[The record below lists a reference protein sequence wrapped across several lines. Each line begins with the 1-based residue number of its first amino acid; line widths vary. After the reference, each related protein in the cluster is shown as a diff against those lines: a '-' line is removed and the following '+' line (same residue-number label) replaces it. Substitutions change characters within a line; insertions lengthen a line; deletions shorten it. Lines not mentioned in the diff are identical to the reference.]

1 MADDDTTVDVDTPR
15 GGYTVSERTKEDRVT
30 VLLDDVHVT
39 YRIYQDRRPSLADLF
54 SGKRERRFRE
64 IHAVR
69 GINLT
74 AHAGEAIGLIGR
86 NGSGKSTLLKALAG
100 LLPTNSGEVWATS
113 QPSLLGVGAALQP
126 NLSGRRNVHLGGLAL
141 GLSSRE
147 IEAKTDDI
155 IRFAGLEDFADL
167 PLKAYSSGM
176 RARLHFSIATSVQP
190 EILLVDE
197 ALAVGDGA
205 FKRKSEQRITELLD
219 GAGTVFL
226 VTHSLGAITDI
237 CTRVVWIDHGK
248 LVADGDP
255 HEVVAEYNRFLET
268 ADS

>member
-1 MADDDTTVDVDTPR
+1 VADDDLGVETETSR
-15 GGYTVSERTKEDRVT
+15 GRYALSERLRTDRVT
-30 VLLDDVHVT
+30 VHLDDVHIT
-39 YRIYQDRRPSLADLF
+39 YRVYHDRRPSLADVF
-54 SGKRERRFRE
+54 RGKRERRFRE
-64 IHAVR
+64 IKAVQ
-69 GINLT
+69 GIDLT

-86 NGSGKSTLLKALAG
+86 NGSGKSTLLKAMAG
-100 LLPTNSGEVWATS
+100 LLPVNGGEVWATS

-126 NLSGRRNVHLGGLAL
+126 NLSGRRNIQLGGLAL

-147 IEAKTDDI
+147 IEGKIDEVVT
-155 IRFAGLEDFADL
+155 FAGLQEFADL

-176 RARLHFSIATSVQP
+176 RARLHFSIATAVQP

-248 LVADGDP
+248 VLADGDP
-255 HEVVAEYNRFLET
+255 HEVVEEYERFLE
-268 ADS
+268 ANDR